1 MMKQTVVSPARLA
14 THAALIGAAL
24 LMTGC
29 SIWNPFA
36 KPPANAP
43 LALQDIKPTM
53 QPRVLWT
60 QSIGKAGISIFSPA
74 FAASSVFVAGSD
86 GSIARLDA
94 ATGRPQ
100 WRINAGSNLTAGV
113 GSDGESVAVVGAKGM
128 LMVFDGEGKLRWKE
142 QLSSGAM
149 SAPAVGSGLVVVRSG
164 DNRITAFDAQS
175 GAKRWTVLRTTPPL
189 ILQGAPGVVI
199 DSGTVYVAQPGGK
212 LGAFNSLNGGV
223 RWESVVAD
231 PKGATE
237 LERVVD
243 VVGQPIVAEHEVC
256 ATSYQGRLACF
267 DISAGVVRWSKEFP
281 SQVGPAVDTRFI
293 FAVDTKSV
301 VSAFAREAGAN
312 VWRNEKL
319 MFRGV
324 SAPVSIGRAVAVGDY
339 KGVIHFLS
347 REDGAFMARLNTDG
361 SPIQGTPLI
370 AGAQAIFQTQSGSVV
385 AVATE

>member
-14 THAALIGAAL
+14 TQAALIGAAL

-74 FAASSVFVAGSD
+74 FAANSVFVAGSD

-94 ATGRPQ
+94 ATGKPQ
-100 WRINAGSNLTAGV
+100 WRISAGSNLTAGV
-113 GSDGESVAVVGAKGM
+113 GSDGEHVAVVGSKGM
-128 LMVFDGEGKLRWKE
+128 LMVFDGDGKLRWKE

-149 SAPAVGSGLVVVRSG
+149 SAPAVGSGLVVVRAG
-164 DNRITAFDAQS
+164 DNRITAFDAQT
-175 GAKRWTVLRTTPPL
+175 GARRWVVLRTTPPL

-312 VWRNEKL
+312 VWRNDKL
-319 MFRGV
+319 MFRQV

-339 KGVIHFLS
+339 KGVIHFMA
-347 REDGAFMARLNTDG
+347 REDGAFLARLNTDG

-370 AGAQAIFQTQSGSVV
+370 AGAQAIFQTQAGSVV

>member
-14 THAALIGAAL
+14 TQAALIGAAL

-43 LALQDIKPTM
+43 LALQDIKPSM
-53 QPRVLWT
+53 QPRVVWT

-74 FAASSVFVAGSD
+74 YAANSVFVAGSD
-86 GSIARLDA
+86 GSIARLDVA
-94 ATGRPQ
+94 SGKPQ
-100 WRINAGSNLTAGV
+100 WRISAGSNLTAGV
-113 GSDGESVAVVGAKGM
+113 GSDGESVAVVAAKGM
-128 LMVFDGEGKLRWKE
+128 LMVFDGDGKLRWKE
-142 QLSSGAM
+142 QLSASAM

-164 DNRITAFDAQS
+164 DNRITAYDAQS
-175 GAKRWTVLRTTPPL
+175 GARRWAVLRTTPPL

-223 RWESVVAD
+223 RWESAVAD

-243 VVGQPIVAEHEVC
+243 LVGQPVVADHEVC

-319 MFRGV
+319 MFRQV

-370 AGAQAIFQTQSGSVV
+370 AGSQAIFQTQAGSVV

>member
-14 THAALIGAAL
+14 TQAALIGAAL

-43 LALQDIKPTM
+43 LALQDIKPSM
-53 QPRVLWT
+53 QPRVVWT

-74 FAASSVFVAGSD
+74 YAANSVFVAGSD

-94 ATGRPQ
+94 ASGKPQ

-113 GSDGESVAVVGAKGM
+113 GSDGESVAVVAAKGM
-128 LMVFDGEGKLRWKE
+128 LMVFDGDGKLRWKE
-142 QLSSGAM
+142 QLSASAM

-164 DNRITAFDAQS
+164 DNRITAYDAQS
-175 GAKRWTVLRTTPPL
+175 GARRWAVLRTTPPL

-223 RWESVVAD
+223 RWESAVAD

-243 VVGQPIVAEHEVC
+243 LVGQPVVADHEVC

-319 MFRGV
+319 MFRQV

-370 AGAQAIFQTQSGSVV
+370 AGSQAIFQTQAGSVV